1 MSIVL
6 DDLTARLD
14 TLAKAVLSQPLA
26 RIIGCSRVTI
36 RPLSLRGKAF
46 FQLEYQQG
54 QKVTHRNVTKG
65 ELPGLFAQEL
75 DGLYLQAV
83 LCTETE
89 TRQYIRKTNGS
100 YKCTAKG
107 EAQRT
112 AAPKAHDRRKEYI
125 LAEGEN
131 IPALVDLG
139 VFTPDLRIVKAKY
152 DKYKQINRFIELV
165 DDAFRAS
172 EQQEITILDFGCG
185 KSYLTFI
192 LYYYFTVKRGVK
204 ATILGYDLKE
214 DVVEHCNAIAQK
226 YGYDGLRFV
235 VSDVTRDTLADTHVD
250 MVVTLHACDTATDYA
265 LWYAVEKGVKHIF
278 SVPCCQHEIN
288 ATIHKGGDF
297 DVLLRHGLLQER
309 FSALLTDSIR
319 AAVLEDM
326 GYTVDVIEFI
336 DFAHSPKTSCS
347 AASRTAARARGTFPP
362 RGSLPKNT
370 ASARRFWSLRRKN
383 VSARKT
389 PPFKRCF
396 LFLTGECFRSK
407 IMPAVPQNGGRS
419 DIHGLLSID
428 GYGRADRLR
437 AGRRRS
443 GDLPHRGDD
452 APRARGLRHRMRD
465 LRHSQLRHGQP

>member
-14 TLAKAVLSQPLA
+14 TLTKAVLSQPLA
-26 RIIGCSRVTI
+26 RIGCSRVTI

-172 EQQEITILDFGCG
+172 EQQEVTILDFGCG

-336 DFAHSPKTSCS
+336 DFAHSPKNLMLRCVKDRRVG
-347 AASRTAARARGTFPP
+347 ACRKIRLPPGASGACGEKMSQRAKHR
-362 RGSLPKNT
+362 
-370 ASARRFWSLRRKN
+370 
-383 VSARKT
+383 
-389 PPFKRCF
+389 
-396 LFLTGECFRSK
+396 
-407 IMPAVPQNGGRS
+407 
-419 DIHGLLSID
+419 LLS
-428 GYGRADRLR
+428 GVF
-437 AGRRRS
+437 S
-443 GDLPHRGDD
+443 
-452 APRARGLRHRMRD
+452 
-465 LRHSQLRHGQP
+465 S